1 MTTLNERTYISD
13 VIRWTS
19 DRLFSFLAPTVIA
32 PAALVV
38 GSILAKRIKS
48 VVVAAKASGSGNGTI
63 GACTLGVCAME
74 GVYRLV
80 AVDTGATASF
90 RVYSPCGMMTGIL
103 TVGTAFTSQHLN
115 ITISDGSTDW
125 TAGDVITV
133 TVSGDNA
140 YVEAVYGAVDGTGEP
155 RAILAEAVAITTGRK
170 ASVLLRDGVIATTY
184 LTWPASYDSAP
195 KKATATASLE
205 TLSRII
211 VAPAE
216 V

>member
-1 MTTLNERTYISD
+1 MTTLNEGTFISD

-38 GSILAKRIKS
+38 GSILAKRTKS
-48 VVVAAKASGSGNGTI
+48 VVTGAKVSGTGDGTI
-63 GACTLGVCAME
+63 GACTLGTLAVP
-74 GVYRLV
+74 GVYKLI
-80 AVDTGATASF
+80 ATTTGATAVFNVFTPDGVSL
-90 RVYSPCGMMTGIL
+90 PQL
-103 TVGTAFTSQHLN
+103 TVGTAYVSDHINLTVA
-115 ITISDGSTDW
+115 DGSADW
-125 TAGDVITV
+125 TAGDVISV
-133 TVSGDNA
+133 TISGDNA

-170 ASVLLRDGVIATTY
+170 ANVLVRDGVIATTY